1 MWDGK
6 KKALTFSFDD
16 GNWQDRKTVEV
27 LNRYGLKG
35 TFNLNSANFG
45 SKNVLDWHG
54 KKICRD
60 KILESEVKALYKG
73 HEVASHTVHHPDLN
87 KLSEEEILREIADD
101 QQALE
106 RIVGY
111 EVRGFAYPFGVM
123 EERVVESL
131 KKTSLVYART
141 VVATDD
147 FEMPENM
154 LRLNPTAHICDWE
167 KVFALAEK
175 FLALKTQ
182 TPQMF
187 YIWGHTYDFEFIEEG
202 WNNFEKLCQML
213 SGKEDIYY
221 GTNMEV
227 LQQWNN

>member
-16 GNWQDRKTVEV
+16 GVWQDRKTVEV
-27 LNRYGLKG
+27 LNRYALKG
-35 TFNLNSANFG
+35 TFNLNSELFG
-45 SKNVLDWHG
+45 GKNVLDWHG

-60 KILESEVKALYKG
+60 KILKSEVKSLYKG

-87 KLSEEEILREIADD
+87 KLPEEEILREIADD

-111 EVRGFAYPFGVM
+111 EVRGFAYPFGIM

-131 KKTSLVYART
+131 KKTNLVYART
-141 VVATDD
+141 VVATED
-147 FEMPENM
+147 FQMPENM

-167 KVFALAEK
+167 KVFALAER

-202 WNNFEKLCQML
+202 WDNFEKLCQML

-227 LQQWNN
+227 LQQWKN